1 MSEFESDLVP
11 ATTIPTGTPDLLDS
25 WFEQEATD
33 QDWADWLES
42 IFDPDGP
49 FSLEFITW

>member
-11 ATTIPTGTPDLLDS
+11 ATTIPLGTPDLLDI
-25 WFEQEATD
+25 WFDETTD
-33 QDWADWLES
+33 QDWADHLES